1 MQWTVNAFAVYTDHV
16 VHGTIFG
23 SDPTRNDPAK
33 CTIDVFPG
41 VFTRQGERYA
51 TAGKCAKS
59 NCPALCGV
67 IDTLNGERDVE
78 AQGRGRWTRRR
89 RQLQTRSS
97 LLLLRSV
104 ILGNGDGLRVE
115 TNARSGNVFFCSPNP
130 FSQNLSVYSPSLHFL
145 LLSAHPFARLKHLVL
160 QYVRSYMYS
169 TDTFLFFFTFYFF
182 YFYFP
187 APPFCSC
194 APEFAVCPCFIA
206 SYLSTL
212 YVYYIPPGAW
222 CATKLL

>member
-1 MQWTVNAFAVYTDHV
+1 V
-16 VHGTIFG
+16 
-23 SDPTRNDPAK
+23 
-33 CTIDVFPG
+33 
-41 VFTRQGERYA
+41 
-51 TAGKCAKS
+51 
-59 NCPALCGV
+59 
-67 IDTLNGERDVE
+67 
-78 AQGRGRWTRRR
+78 TRRR

-115 TNARSGNVFFCSPNP
+115 TKARSGNVFFALLTRSLKTCLCTRLL
-130 FSQNLSVYSPSLHFL
+130 FSFFSCL
-145 LLSAHPFARLKHLVL
+145 LT
-160 QYVRSYMYS
+160 RSHGSNISSCNMLEI
-169 TDTFLFFFTFYFF
+169 TCILRTHCFFFTFYFF

-212 YVYYIPPGAW
+212 YVSYIPPGAW

>member
-1 MQWTVNAFAVYTDHV
+1 V
-16 VHGTIFG
+16 
-23 SDPTRNDPAK
+23 K
-33 CTIDVFPG
+33 
-41 VFTRQGERYA
+41 
-51 TAGKCAKS
+51 
-59 NCPALCGV
+59 
-67 IDTLNGERDVE
+67 
-78 AQGRGRWTRRR
+78 RRR

-130 FSQNLSVYSPSLHFL
+130 FSQNLSVYSPSLLFL
-145 LLSAHPFARLKHLVL
+145 LLSAHPFVRLKHLVL
-160 QYVRSYMYS
+160 QYVRNYMYS
-169 TDTFLFFFTFYFF
+169 TDTLPFFTFHFFFHFF
-182 YFYFP
+182 YFYFLSCS
-187 APPFCSC
+187 AFCSC

-212 YVYYIPPGAW
+212 YVSYIPPGAW

>member
-1 MQWTVNAFAVYTDHV
+1 M
-16 VHGTIFG
+16 
-23 SDPTRNDPAK
+23 
-33 CTIDVFPG
+33 
-41 VFTRQGERYA
+41 
-51 TAGKCAKS
+51 
-59 NCPALCGV
+59 
-67 IDTLNGERDVE
+67 
-78 AQGRGRWTRRR
+78 TRRR

-115 TNARSGNVFFCSPNP
+115 TNARSGNVFFA
-130 FSQNLSVYSPSLHFL
+130 LLTRSLKTCLCTRHSLLF
-145 LLSAHPFARLKHLVL
+145 LLSAHPFARFKHLVL
-160 QYVRSYMYS
+160 QYVRNYLYS
-169 TDTFLFFFTFYFF
+169 TDTLPFFPSTF

-187 APPFCSC
+187 TPPFCSC

-212 YVYYIPPGAW
+212 YVSYIPPGAW